1 MSKVLVAGRIPAEQA
16 IQLKKIEAE
25 TGKSESEVVREAI
38 AQYLGKTAPDS
49 VASMSRRLSRL
60 ERQYTKLVQLS

>member
-16 IQLKKIEAE
+16 IQLKRIETE

-38 AQYLGKTAPDS
+38 AQYLGKTDPDA
-49 VASMSRRLSRL
+49 VATMARRLSKL
-60 ERQYTKLVQLS
+60 ERQYTKLAKLV